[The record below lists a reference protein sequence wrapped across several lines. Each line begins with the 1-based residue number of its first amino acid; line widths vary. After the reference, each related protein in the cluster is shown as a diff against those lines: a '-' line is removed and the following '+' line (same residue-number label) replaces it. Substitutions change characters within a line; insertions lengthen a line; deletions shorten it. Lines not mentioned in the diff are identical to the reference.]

1 MSFINI
7 STANYTNPAGIH
19 RQRPVTSPNSPI
31 VIVDS
36 DDEVEEMHLETEQ
49 TSDLD
54 VAVISI
60 NNDDNEELLEIEAFE
75 VDDEAHNSNLLPD
88 NWTRGQNVPIMA
100 TRTFFLTFGTEEAC
114 MQFFINNGI
123 YYGSNTVYR
132 CNGDEGSVMYLE
144 QTGSVPR
151 WRCNGI
157 IVNQETGE
165 KCCNGRQV
173 AVRNASFFSNRS
185 LPAYDALSILYFW
198 SLKVRRMT
206 ISTMVG
212 CSPKAVRETLK
223 DWYQVLQEDLQQNDC
238 KIGGYDVDGN
248 PIVVEIDESK
258 FGKRK
263 YHRGHRVEGVWVVG
277 GVEKTPER
285 KCFLVVVNNRN
296 TETMDTII
304 RNYVANGSI
313 VHTDCW
319 RAYENMVNLGM
330 NLVHRTVNHSVT
342 FRDGDVHTN
351 TIEGTW
357 NGIKINVTPA
367 LRTKKMVPWLLI
379 EFIWRRK
386 HHNDIFGGIIDCLK
400 NVSFDRAQRNPA
412 WLTELAA
419 E

>member
-1 MSFINI
+1 M
-7 STANYTNPAGIH
+7 
-19 RQRPVTSPNSPI
+19 R
-31 VIVDS
+31 
-36 DDEVEEMHLETEQ
+36 LETEQ
-49 TSDLD
+49 TSNLD
-54 VAVISI
+54 EAFIST
-60 NNDDNEELLEIEAFE
+60 NNDDNEELLEIEDFE
-75 VDDEAHNSNLLPD
+75 VDEELHDSNILPD
-88 NWTRGQNVPIMA
+88 NWSREQNVPIMS

-132 CNGDEGSVMYLE
+132 CNGAEGSIMYLE
-144 QTGSVPR
+144 RTGSIPR
-151 WRCNGI
+151 WRCNGVI
-157 IVNQETGE
+157 INQETGE
-165 KCCNGRQV
+165 KCCNGRQI
-173 AVRNASFFSNRS
+173 AVRNASFFAHRN
-185 LPAYDALSILYFW
+185 LPSYDTLSILYFW
-198 SLKVRRMT
+198 SLKIRRMT

-212 CSPKAVRETLK
+212 CSPKAVRKTLT

-238 KIGGYDVDGN
+238 KIGGYDADGN

-304 RNYVANGSI
+304 QNYVADGSI

-330 NLVHRTVNHSVT
+330 NLIHRTVNHSVT

-357 NGIKINVTPA
+357 NGIKMNVTPA
-367 LRTKKMVPWLLI
+367 LRTKKMMPWLLI

-386 HHNDIFGGIIDCLK
+386 HHNDIFGGIINCLK

>member
-1 MSFINI
+1 
-7 STANYTNPAGIH
+7 
-19 RQRPVTSPNSPI
+19 
-31 VIVDS
+31 
-36 DDEVEEMHLETEQ
+36 
-49 TSDLD
+49 
-54 VAVISI
+54 
-60 NNDDNEELLEIEAFE
+60 
-75 VDDEAHNSNLLPD
+75 
-88 NWTRGQNVPIMA
+88 
-100 TRTFFLTFGTEEAC
+100 
-114 MQFFINNGI
+114 
-123 YYGSNTVYR
+123 
-132 CNGDEGSVMYLE
+132 MYLE
-144 QTGSVPR
+144 PTGSIPR

-165 KCCNGRQV
+165 KCCNGRQI
-173 AVRNASFFSNRS
+173 AVRNASFFAHRN
-185 LPAYDALSILYFW
+185 LPSYDTLSILYFW
-198 SLKVRRMT
+198 SLKIRRMT

-212 CSPKAVRETLK
+212 CSPKAVRKTLT

-238 KIGGYDVDGN
+238 KIGGYDADGN

-304 RNYVANGSI
+304 QNYVADGSI

-330 NLVHRTVNHSVT
+330 NLIHRTVNHSVT
-342 FRDGDVHTN
+342 FCDGDVHTN

-357 NGIKINVTPA
+357 NGIKMNVTPA
-367 LRTKKMVPWLLI
+367 LRTKKMTPWLLI

-386 HHNDIFGGIIDCLK
+386 HHNNIF
-400 NVSFDRAQRNPA
+400 NA

-419 E
+419 EE